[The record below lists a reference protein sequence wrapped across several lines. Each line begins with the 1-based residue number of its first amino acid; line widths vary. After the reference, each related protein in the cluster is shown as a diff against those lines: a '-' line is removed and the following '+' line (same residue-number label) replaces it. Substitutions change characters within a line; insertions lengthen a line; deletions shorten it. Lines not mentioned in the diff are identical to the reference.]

1 MSRGRRIG
9 IAIAIAA
16 VALVAAGAAYTITFG
31 ADLRLTIRGRPVGFV
46 IPGLRTRS
54 ALAATVNDEPIYWSE
69 VDQEVARAAIQF
81 NVTLSG
87 AEGDKQRAELTGAMI
102 DRLIDERLIVQAA
115 RQRGVEANDTQVSA
129 EMARITEQLGGE
141 QGLQAALS
149 QRNLT
154 MADAQRIVRLT
165 LTVRALMP
173 LVTQATVAEDE
184 VRKFFAERHAQ
195 FDQAEQVR
203 ASHILI
209 RASSPQE
216 EGRARQTI
224 LLIQGRLAKG
234 EKFADLAKQYSEDP
248 GSKNNGGDLGYVA
261 KGSVVPEFEKVAF
274 SLKPGAV
281 SPPVKTQFGYHLI
294 LVAEHKPAHQATL
307 EEVQGQIRE
316 QLLQQKREAAFQ
328 TWLQAE
334 RKQAAIKRFPR
345 PS

>member
-1 MSRGRRIG
+1 MSRGRKIG
-9 IAIAIAA
+9 IAIGIAV
-16 VALVAAGAAYTITFG
+16 VALVAAGAAYAVTFG
-31 ADLRLTIRGRPVGFV
+31 ADLRVTIRSRPVGFV

-69 VDQEVARAAIQF
+69 VDQEVARAAAQF

-87 AEGDKQRAELTGAMI
+87 AEGGKQRAELTGVMI

-115 RQRGVEANDTQVSA
+115 RKRGGEANDAQVDA
-129 EMARITEQLGGE
+129 EMARITEQLGGA

-154 MADAQRIVRLT
+154 MVDARRIVRLT

-173 LVTQATVAEDE
+173 LVTEVKVSDDE
-184 VRKFFAERHAQ
+184 VRKSFTERRAQ
-195 FDQAEQVR
+195 FDEAEQVR

-209 RASSPQE
+209 RASTPQE
-216 EGRARQTI
+216 EERAKQTI
-224 LLIQGRLAKG
+224 VLIRGRLAKG

-248 GSKNNGGDLGYVA
+248 GSKSNGGDLGFVA
-261 KGSVVPEFEKVAF
+261 KGSLVPEFEKVAF
-274 SLKPGAV
+274 SLKPAEV

-294 LVAEHKPAHQATL
+294 LVAEHKPARQATFAQ
-307 EEVQGQIRE
+307 VQGQIRE

-328 TWLQAE
+328 KWLEAA
-334 RKQAAIKRFPR
+334 RKQATIKRFPR